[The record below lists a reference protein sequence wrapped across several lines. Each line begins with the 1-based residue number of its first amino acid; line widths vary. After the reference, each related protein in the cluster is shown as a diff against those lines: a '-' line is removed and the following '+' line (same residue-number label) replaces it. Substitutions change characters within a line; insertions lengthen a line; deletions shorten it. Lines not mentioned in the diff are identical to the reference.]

1 MPKNNQSIDMYV
13 QSVELGE
20 GKNIGTAVGGGDSA
34 SLFNN
39 DFCSPV
45 AFKGQSLD

>member
-1 MPKNNQSIDMYV
+1 MPKHNQSIDMYV
-13 QSVELGE
+13 QSVEVGDDN
-20 GKNIGTAVGGGDSA
+20 KKIGTAIGGSDAA

-45 AFKGQSLD
+45 VFKG